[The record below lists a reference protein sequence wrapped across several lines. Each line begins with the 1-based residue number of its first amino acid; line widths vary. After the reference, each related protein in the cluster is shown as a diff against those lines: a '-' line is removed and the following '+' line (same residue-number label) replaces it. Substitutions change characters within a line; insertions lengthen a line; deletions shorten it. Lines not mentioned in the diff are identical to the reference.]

1 MFWGMAMCTSEST
14 YGLELDES
22 GWFSI
27 PAAVSVTDPRYGGA
41 ILLNP
46 GQFLLRS
53 RLLLTF

>member
-1 MFWGMAMCTSEST
+1 MSPGGSQVTIAIIK
-14 YGLELDES
+14 
-22 GWFSI
+22 I